1 MKKFALLAL
10 PFAASCAIPGDSAW
24 SDLHANGYGS
34 LYNLGASGSV
44 HDLSVSSG
52 AIDIDGDLSI
62 REKSDTTFLAG
73 ARVGF
78 APMEVSLSMFD
89 HQSTHGGTFE
99 GDFDLGTGSSFTGSS
114 NTRTN
119 LDFEVTK
126 MMIGFDMLNT
136 GLFRVGILLG
146 VDMFTFN
153 DFSVAATQGGIT
165 QSYAIATDEEIPIP
179 MIGVRS
185 DLLLP
190 QGFRI
195 GAEVSGMSAD
205 VDDID
210 GTFLDIDAQ
219 IGWSPMDN
227 EWVEVLIGYRAMSF
241 DFTGELDDSS
251 VDADI
256 DFDGLYWGVGITF

>member
-1 MKKFALLAL
+1 MKKLALLAL

-24 SDLHANGYGS
+24 SDFHANGYGS
-34 LYNLGASGSV
+34 LYNVGAGGSV
-44 HDLSVSSG
+44 NDLSVSTGS
-52 AIDIDGDLSI
+52 IDIDGDLRI
-62 REKSDTTFLAG
+62 RDSSDTTFLAG
-73 ARVGF
+73 ARVGI

-89 HQSTHGGTFE
+89 HQSTHGGSFD
-99 GDFDLGTGSSFTGSS
+99 GDFDLGGGSSFTGSS
-114 NTRTN
+114 STRTN
-119 LDFEVTK
+119 LDLEVTK
-126 MMIGFDMLNT
+126 MMLGFDLLNT

-146 VDMFTFN
+146 VDMVTFN
-153 DFSVAATQGGIT
+153 DFSVAASQGGVT
-165 QSYAIATDEEIPIP
+165 QNYAVATDEEFPIP

-205 VDDID
+205 IDDID

-219 IGWSPMDN
+219 VAWSPMEN
-227 EWVEVLIGYRAMSF
+227 EWVEVLIGYRALSF

-251 VDADI
+251 VDANI